1 VLLPGLALLPSRPEV
16 SERELDDLMSRLAGG
31 DRDAFDPLFRALWP
45 RALAAAGRR
54 LEPQAAADAAQSA
67 MVRVFSRAAEFRPGS
82 PVLPWFYAVLANEVR
97 AVARG
102 TKAHADIGA
111 ASSVGDGADPEGRSV
126 DRELR
131 EALARAI
138 DSLDAASAE
147 AIAALLG
154 ERERPNIGDA
164 AFRKRLSRAYA
175 KLRVLL
181 GVYRER

>member
-1 VLLPGLALLPSRPEV
+1 MTEG
-16 SERELDDLMSRLAGG
+16 ELDALMSRLASG

-45 RALAAAGRR
+45 RALAAARRR
-54 LEPQAAADAAQSA
+54 LEPHAAADAAQSA
-67 MVRVFSRAAEFRPGS
+67 MVRVFSRAAEFRAGS
-82 PVLPWFYAVLANEVR
+82 PVLPWFYAVLANEAR
-97 AVARG
+97 ATARG
-102 TKAHADIGA
+102 RREAHAGLDA
-111 ASSVGDGADPEGRSV
+111 AADLTDGDHPEGLSV

-131 EALARAI
+131 DALARAI
-138 DSLDAASAE
+138 DSLDAASAG

-181 GVYRER
+181 GAYRER

>member
-1 VLLPGLALLPSRPEV
+1 VLLPGLALLPSREV

-54 LEPQAAADAAQSA
+54 LEPHAAADAAQSA
-67 MVRVFSRAAEFRPGS
+67 MMRVFSRATEFRTGS

-102 TKAHADIGA
+102 GGRSYLELESAR
-111 ASSVGDGADPEGRSV
+111 SVTDGEDPEGLSV
-126 DRELR
+126 ERELR
-131 EALARAI
+131 DALARAI

-154 ERERPNIGDA
+154 DKERPNIGDA
-164 AFRKRLSRAYA
+164 AYRKRLSRAYA

-181 GVYRER
+181 GAYRER

>member
-1 VLLPGLALLPSRPEV
+1 M

-54 LEPQAAADAAQSA
+54 LEPHAAADAAQST
-67 MVRVFSRAAEFRPGS
+67 MVRVFARAAEFRVGS

-97 AVARG
+97 AVGRSSKPHAELEAAR
-102 TKAHADIGA
+102 
-111 ASSVGDGADPEGRSV
+111 SVTDGDDPEGLSV

-131 EALARAI
+131 DALARAI

-154 ERERPNIGDA
+154 DKERPNIADA
-164 AFRKRLSRAYA
+164 AFRKRLSRAYS

-181 GVYRER
+181 GAYRER

>member
-1 VLLPGLALLPSRPEV
+1 M
-16 SERELDDLMSRLAGG
+16 SERRLDDLMSRLAAG
-31 DRDAFDPLFRALWP
+31 DREAFDPLFRALWP

-54 LEPQAAADAAQSA
+54 LEPHAAADAAQSA
-67 MVRVFSRAAEFRPGS
+67 MLRLFSRAAEFRAGS

-97 AVARG
+97 AVGRAS
-102 TKAHADIGA
+102 KAHAEIEA
-111 ASSVGDGADPEGRSV
+111 ARGVTDGDDPEGLSV

-138 DSLDAASAE
+138 DSLDSASAE

-154 ERERPNIGDA
+154 EKERPNIAEA

-181 GVYRER
+181 GAYRER

>member
-1 VLLPGLALLPSRPEV
+1 MLPPGIALLPSLEV

-54 LEPQAAADAAQSA
+54 LERHAAADAAQSA
-67 MVRVFSRAAEFRPGS
+67 MERVFARAAEFRAGA

-97 AVARG
+97 TVARG
-102 TKAHADIGA
+102 SRTHAELDSARAVTGG
-111 ASSVGDGADPEGRSV
+111 SDPEALSV

-138 DSLDAASAE
+138 DSLDSASAE
-147 AIAALLG
+147 AIASLLG
-154 ERERPNIGDA
+154 DKERPNIGDVA
-164 AFRKRLSRAYA
+164 YRKRLSRAYA

>member
-1 VLLPGLALLPSRPEV
+1 MLLPGLALLPPREV
-16 SERELDDLMSRLAGG
+16 SERELDELMSRLAGG

-54 LEPQAAADAAQSA
+54 LEPHAAADAAQSA
-67 MVRVFSRAAEFRPGS
+67 MLRVFARAAEFRAGA

-102 TKAHADIGA
+102 NRSFADLECA
-111 ASSVGDGADPEGRSV
+111 RSV
-126 DRELR
+126 TDGKDPGALSVERELR
-131 EALARAI
+131 DALARAI

-154 ERERPNIGDA
+154 DEQRPNIGDA
-164 AFRKRLSRAYA
+164 AYRKRLSRAYA

-181 GVYRER
+181 GAYRER

>member
-1 VLLPGLALLPSRPEV
+1 
-16 SERELDDLMSRLAGG
+16 MSRLAGG

-54 LEPQAAADAAQSA
+54 LEAHAAADAAQSA
-67 MVRVFSRAAEFRPGS
+67 MERVFSRAAEFRAGS

-102 TKAHADIGA
+102 SRGHAQMEA
-111 ASSVGDGADPEGRSV
+111 ARSVTGGDDPEGLSV

-131 EALARAI
+131 EALSRAI
-138 DSLDAASAE
+138 DSLEAASAE

-154 ERERPNIGDA
+154 EKERPNIGDTA
-164 AFRKRLSRAYA
+164 YRKRLSRAYA

-181 GVYRER
+181 GAYRER